1 MKTRLLISFLLIVF
15 TCTITS
21 AGSCDSYAK
30 TKAGKTNKAKSQA
43 KKLKQAKAQR
53 TLKPRHVR
61 IKEFYF
67 AHINQGIP
75 EKPTKILVGHRWGE
89 SNLYEKGIARK
100 IYNEGS
106 YNAAN
111 VTCPPDAS
119 GIWLYEWE
127 NGKLAKKKWRA
138 WKSMEEEAIGFHE
151 FLKRRYPKA
160 LAAAYRGDV
169 IAYADALTKAGY
181 HTGSKKKYRQLL
193 AGSIKYV
200 NKMIES

>member
-1 MKTRLLISFLLIVF
+1 MQTRLLISFLLIIF
-15 TCTITS
+15 TCTIIS

-127 NGKLAKKKWRA
+127 NGRLA
-138 WKSMEEEAIGFHE
+138 
-151 FLKRRYPKA
+151 
-160 LAAAYRGDV
+160 
-169 IAYADALTKAGY
+169 
-181 HTGSKKKYRQLL
+181 
-193 AGSIKYV
+193 
-200 NKMIES
+200 